1 MIFELRYY
9 TASIDRFGIESGSVI
24 WHADTLEEA
33 RTVGLPSIG
42 GVPLVGRSFATGIDP
57 QCYAVTVT
65 YEGKAPD
72 GQPKG
77 VGIEETVE
85 GEALYIQEPIEL
97 HPNLDSLLEQF
108 GGFRDTDGRVKF
120 PESLPGR
127 GTGSGSGL
135 SRGAR
140 SSRTNPMFGRTTYA
154 VAGCEVLHSYVREQL
169 PADIF
174 GELNQILDNL
184 PSSLPSN
191 ARPQTPRGRNWMK
204 MAPRWVA
211 RGNVVQI
218 FDRYRLS
225 PPGGFTKEI
234 YQLFVR

>member
-1 MIFELRYY
+1 MTFERKFYE
-9 TASIDRFGIESGSVI
+9 ASIDRFGIEQGTMI

-33 RTVGLPSIG
+33 RSVGVSSIG
-42 GVPLVGRSFATGIDP
+42 GVPLVGRRFGPGEDP
-57 QCYAVTVT
+57 RTYAVTLS

-72 GQPKG
+72 GQPQG

-85 GEALYIQEPIEL
+85 GEALFIQEPIEL
-97 HPNLDSLLEQF
+97 HPSLETLMERF
-108 GGFRDTDGRVKF
+108 GGYRDTDGRVKF
-120 PESLPGR
+120 SDTLPSR

-135 SRGAR
+135 SRGAKTTA
-140 SSRTNPMFGRTTYA
+140 TNPLAGRTTFA
-154 VAGCEVLHSYVREQL
+154 VAGLEVLHSYVRDSL
-169 PADIF
+169 PSDLFAD
-174 GELNQILDNL
+174 LNRILENL

-191 ARPQTPRGRNWMK
+191 ARPVTPRGRNWMK

-225 PPGGFTKEI
+225 PPGGFTREL
-234 YQLFVR
+234 YELFVR

>member
-42 GVPLVGRSFATGIDP
+42 GVPLVGRSFAPGIDP
-57 QCYAVTVT
+57 QRYAVTVT

-72 GQPKG
+72 GQPQG

-85 GEALYIQEPIEL
+85 GEALFIQEPIEL
-97 HPNLDSLLEQF
+97 HPNLESVMERF
-108 GGFRDTDGRVKF
+108 GGSRGPDGRVKF
-120 PESLPGR
+120 DDVLPRGR
-127 GTGSGSGL
+127 GVGTGFSFGGK
-135 SRGAR
+135 
-140 SSRTNPMFGRTTYA
+140 SSQVNPMSGRTTFA

-174 GELNQILDNL
+174 AELNQILDNL
-184 PSSLPSN
+184 PSNLPSN